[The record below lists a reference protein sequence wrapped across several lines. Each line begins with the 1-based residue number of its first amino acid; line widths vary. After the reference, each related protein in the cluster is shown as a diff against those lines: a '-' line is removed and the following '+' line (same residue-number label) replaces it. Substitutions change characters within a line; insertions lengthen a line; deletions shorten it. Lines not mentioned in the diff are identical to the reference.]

1 MTHMYHSAKF
11 RDKVDTIFTRVF
23 GVENVELSSGVL
35 RVFVENE
42 DDRAIANT
50 LASVFYLETP
60 RDEIAHENFLRFV
73 EIGEDDWEDDEDIS
87 EDEGEDEGEEDTSED
102 EEEETPVI
110 NGIDED
116 GRSLKVLTTAESH
129 KFASKVF
136 HQMLGNDDLS
146 RYPAF
151 MMDLD
156 RFLAVYKNKSPKQAE
171 IDVASSDSIYVEVA
185 TLLELAKK
193 PKSERSVFLSALMGV
208 MSSDAGMLAATS
220 YAKGDVDGFSNAM
233 GKVVTTLMENMPEAE
248 SSE

>member
-1 MTHMYHSAKF
+1 MTHMYHSDKF

-23 GVENVELSSGVL
+23 GVENIERASGVL

-73 EIGEDDWEDDEDIS
+73 EIGEDDWEDEEDVS
-87 EDEGEDEGEEDTSED
+87 EDEDTEEEDTSED
-102 EEEETPVI
+102 DEEAPVI

-208 MSSDAGMLAATS
+208 MSSDAGMQASTS
-220 YAKGDVDGFSNAM
+220 FAKGDVDGFSEAM
-233 GKVVTTLMENMPEAE
+233 GKVVMTLLENMPEAE